1 MRFLVSLS
9 LAGLAT
15 AIAFVIAGTAFA
27 RQNVRPG
34 EAASVRALRAK
45 VDHYRSLAWTFQRA
59 THARRTP
66 TAYSDRRTSDRAYL
80 RWTVDVWTRR
90 ASAARDAA
98 LRRVHRRFDVAVPKA
113 PGEHS
118 ALARR
123 VSYARRMALRLRRIF
138 PGGVSTTF
146 ASAHR
151 GTDAATLVLWQRR
164 LATAAYGVLKHG
176 YARPP
181 IPRYLSSA
189 FLCIHHYEGGWSSN
203 TGNGYYGGLQM
214 DLRFQRL
221 YGSDYLRRWG
231 TADNW
236 PAWAQL
242 VVATRAYRAGRGFW
256 PWPNTA
262 RACGLL

>member
-1 MRFLVSLS
+1 VRFLVSLS

-15 AIAFVIAGTAFA
+15 AIAFVVAGAAFA

-34 EAASVRALRAK
+34 EVASVRALRAT
-45 VDHYRSLAWTFQRA
+45 VDHYRSLAWTYQRA
-59 THARRTP
+59 AQVRRTP
-66 TAYSDRRTSDRAYL
+66 TAYSDRRTSDRVYL
-80 RWTVDVWTRR
+80 RWTVGVWTHR

-98 LRRVHRRFDVAVPKA
+98 LFRVHRRFDVAVPKA
-113 PGEHS
+113 PGDHS
-118 ALARR
+118 ALPRR

-138 PGGVSTTF
+138 PGGASRSF
-146 ASAHR
+146 ASAR
-151 GTDAATLVLWQRR
+151 GSTDAATLALWQRR
-164 LATAAYGVLKHG
+164 LAAAALGVLRHG

-214 DLRFQRL
+214 DIRFQRI
-221 YGSDYLRRWG
+221 YGADYLRRWG
-231 TADNW
+231 TADRW

-242 VVATRAYRAGRGFW
+242 VVASRAYRAGRGFA